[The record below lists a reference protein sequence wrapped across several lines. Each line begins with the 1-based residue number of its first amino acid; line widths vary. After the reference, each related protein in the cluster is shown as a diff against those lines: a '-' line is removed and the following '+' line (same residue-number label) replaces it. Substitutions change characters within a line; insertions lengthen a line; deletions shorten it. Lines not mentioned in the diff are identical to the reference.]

1 MPRVSV
7 IIPTYNCDRF
17 LPEAIDSVLMQT
29 YQDYE
34 IIVIDDGST
43 DQTCQVLES
52 YQNQIRYF
60 YQQNQ
65 GSAVARNLGIEQA
78 QGEFIAFLD
87 ADDFWIL
94 PEKLAEQV
102 NLFEQQPSL
111 GSVHTGW
118 RIVDG
123 EGKKIIDVEPWH
135 DVPNLNLESWLMY
148 KPVKTSGMMIRQDW
162 LQQAGGFDGELR
174 QSHDVDLVLR
184 LALMGCEAAW
194 WRRVAVGYRRYHG
207 NTTRNTQTQA
217 KCLLKVL
224 DKFFAHGDLP
234 KPIQNMESQVRY
246 HTLVWIAWYQYEQGF
261 YDEMARFLNRSL
273 EYSPYYKME
282 TISDWVEQFK
292 NFSIQNGLSL
302 DICLLTDLPNW
313 QKLMFRILEN

>member
-1 MPRVSV
+1 MARVSV

-43 DQTCQVLES
+43 DETRQVLES
-52 YQNQIRYF
+52 YQNKIRYF

-65 GSAVARNLGIEQA
+65 GSAVARNLGIKQA
-78 QGEFIAFLD
+78 KGELIAFLD
-87 ADDFWIL
+87 ADDFWIV

-102 NLFEQQPSL
+102 NCFEQQPSL

-118 RIVDG
+118 QIVDAG
-123 EGKKIIDVEPWH
+123 GDKIIDVEPWREIP
-135 DVPNLNLESWLMY
+135 DLNLESWLMY
-148 KPVKTSGMMIRQDW
+148 KPVKTSGMIIRQNW

-184 LALMGCEAAW
+184 LALIGCEAAW
-194 WRRVAVGYRRYHG
+194 WRRVAVGYRRYGG

-217 KCLLKVL
+217 ECLLNVL
-224 DKFFAHGDLP
+224 NKFFAHGDLP
-234 KPIQNMESQVRY
+234 EPIQKIESQVHY

-292 NFSIQNGLSL
+292 KFSIQNGLNF
-302 DICLLTDLPNW
+302 DICLLMDLPDW
-313 QKLMFRILEN
+313 QQLMFRIMEN